1 MALVKDTLK
10 AAIYSAFAEAR
21 TKTDNPEEAMNT
33 LADRIATAVDT
44 FVKSGT
50 VSTTVTGTCP
60 AGAVNGTGT
69 GSIS

>member
-10 AAIYSAFAEAR
+10 AAIYAAFAEAR
-21 TKTDNPEEAMNT
+21 TKTDDPEAAMNR
-33 LADRIATAVDT
+33 LADQIATAIDT

-50 VSTTVTGTCP
+50 VSTVVTGTCP

-69 GSIS
+69 GSMS